1 MAEEAEFEDKFSTK
15 TLIVKTL
22 YIINCIFGFYGINSY
37 LIEIFRIM
45 TVLPLL
51 QNSTGNCVF

>member
-22 YIINCIFGFYGINSY
+22 YIIICISGFYGIDSY

-45 TVLPLL
+45 TVLSLL

>member
-1 MAEEAEFEDKFSTK
+1 MAEEAEFEDKFSTER
-15 TLIVKTL
+15 LIVQTL
-22 YIINCIFGFYGINSY
+22 YIINGTFGFYGTDSY

-45 TVLPLL
+45 TVLSLL

>member
-15 TLIVKTL
+15 TLIVTTL
-22 YIINCIFGFYGINSY
+22 YIINRTFGFYGTDSY